1 MMFSFIAQSIIKITT
16 YTIKI
21 IFNLIKVKKK
31 IWPYKNFSYKKSNSA
46 LNNNK
51 KIKKAM
57 VNLHKSQMNPMRCFI
72 YTLYRK
78 KFGVAYAM
86 CSPIPPPSYT
96 IHKHRSTYY
105 QHPTKKNHS
114 TKKSHFHPHICFPH
128 FATKKFHSPLK
139 KITREFATPA

>member
-78 KFGVAYAM
+78 KIWSGVRGVFT
-86 CSPIPPPSYT
+86 YT
-96 IHKHRSTYY
+96 TTIIYHTQTPFHILST
-105 QHPTKKNHS
+105 
-114 TKKSHFHPHICFPH
+114 PH
-128 FATKKFHSPLK
+128 
-139 KITREFATPA
+139 